1 MAGIS
6 LPDLLLVLIAVLAAL
21 LSAVSAESI
30 IRGYGIAILFL
41 IILFWLLWAFARK
54 RDWTLPFKVP
64 VLRSS
69 QLSEVFL
76 GIALFVSAIAI
87 SWYLGLAISRSFSD
101 ADGILAGLL
110 VFGIIALFISA
121 SRDWQ

>member
-1 MAGIS
+1 MS
-6 LPDLLLVLIAVLAAL
+6 VPDLLLVLIAVLAAL

-41 IILFWLLWAFARK
+41 IVLFWLLWAVARK

-69 QLSEVFL
+69 RLSEFFL
-76 GIALFVSAIAI
+76 GLALFISALAI
-87 SWYLGLAISRSFSD
+87 SWYLGLVISRSFSD
-101 ADGILAGLL
+101 TDGILAGL
-110 VFGIIALFISA
+110 VIFGIIALFISM